1 VRIEPTAALVVVD
14 LQERLRTRGVPG
26 FAEVVARTADLARA
40 FRATGRLV
48 VLVTV
53 GDDAPLPE
61 LAPHPDDLR
70 VTKPGW
76 SALTRTELDAEL
88 RSRGVTQLVLTGV
101 ATSIGV
107 ESTARSA
114 RDLGYELVLVTD
126 AVADVDPAEHE
137 HSLARILPRLGE
149 LSTADQVR
157 RASVGEGP

>member
-1 VRIEPTAALVVVD
+1 MRIEPTAALVVVD

-26 FAEVVARTADLARA
+26 FAAVVARTADLAQA
-40 FRATGRLV
+40 FRQTGRPV

-53 GDDAPLPE
+53 GEDVPLPE
-61 LAPHPDDLR
+61 LDPQPDDLR

-76 SALTRTELDAEL
+76 GALTRTGLDDEL
-88 RSRGVTQLVLTGV
+88 RARGVTQVVLTGV

-107 ESTARSA
+107 ESTARA
-114 RDLGYELVLVTD
+114 AHDLGYDLVLVTD

-137 HSLARILPRLGE
+137 HSLARILPRLGA
-149 LSTADQVR
+149 LSTAAEVR

>member
-1 VRIEPTAALVVVD
+1 VNLTETAALVVVD
-14 LQERLRTRGVPG
+14 LQERLRTRGVAG
-26 FAEVVARTADLARA
+26 FDAVVARTADLARA
-40 FRATGRLV
+40 FRATGRPV

-53 GDDAPLPE
+53 GDDVPVPE
-61 LAPHPDDLR
+61 LEPHEDDLR

-76 SALTRTELDAEL
+76 SALTRTGLDAEL
-88 RSRGVTQLVLTGV
+88 RARGVTQLVLTGV

-126 AVADVDPAEHE
+126 AVADVDPDEHA

-149 LSTADQVR
+149 LSTAAEVR
-157 RASVGEGP
+157 RAAVGGGP